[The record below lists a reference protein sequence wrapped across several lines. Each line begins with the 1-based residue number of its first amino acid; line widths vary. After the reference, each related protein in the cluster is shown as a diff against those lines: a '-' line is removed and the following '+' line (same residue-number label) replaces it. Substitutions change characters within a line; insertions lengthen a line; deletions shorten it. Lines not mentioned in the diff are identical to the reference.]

1 MSVAF
6 RGCGFKVQGYRLTV
20 GFRGSEIEIFLQSS
34 IVVVDLNSQ
43 VGKLLGLRD
52 ACRFPRFRAAIGSDP
67 HPNLRAPSPKHK
79 RLRQYMDLYE

>member
-1 MSVAF
+1 MLLFGAVVLK
-6 RGCGFKVQGYRLTV
+6 FKVTGLRWV
-20 GFRGSEIEIFLQSS
+20 FRGSEIEIFLQSS